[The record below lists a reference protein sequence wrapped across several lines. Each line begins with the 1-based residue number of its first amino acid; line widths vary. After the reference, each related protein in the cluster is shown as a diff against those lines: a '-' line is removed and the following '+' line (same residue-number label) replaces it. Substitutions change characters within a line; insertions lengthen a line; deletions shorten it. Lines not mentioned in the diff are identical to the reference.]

1 MVHGPEDG
9 PLPDVGAAAN
19 AVVSDVDAVA
29 RNLEELHVTT
39 PRPESG
45 SHLELVTG
53 RNSLMDA
60 LGHGEATVWCSPGQT
75 AGPCSLE
82 PPVSL
87 AMDGA
92 SALASPR
99 SPDLAALESNQ
110 LTQDSS
116 LPASRAGPA
125 SPPGGTPKPV
135 YGCSVMPCP
144 IARPTGSRRGGGARA
159 CSATRWN
166 R

>member
-1 MVHGPEDG
+1 VVHGPEDG

-39 PRPESG
+39 ARLESG

-53 RNSLMDA
+53 HNSLMDA

-75 AGPCSLE
+75 VGPCSLE
-82 PPVSL
+82 HPVGL

-92 SALASPR
+92 LALASPR
-99 SPDLAALESNQ
+99 SPDLAASES
-110 LTQDSS
+110 
-116 LPASRAGPA
+116 
-125 SPPGGTPKPV
+125 
-135 YGCSVMPCP
+135 Y
-144 IARPTGSRRGGGARA
+144 
-159 CSATRWN
+159 
-166 R
+166 